1 MNRFDS
7 IGIATALSF
16 WVAYAVAENPQA
28 PQPSADLSLTV
39 YAKPQQL
46 VELRDGRRI
55 HLFCL
60 GKGSP
65 TVVLTAGLG
74 DWAAAWSK
82 VQAPIALKTRV
93 CAWDR
98 AGFGFS
104 DPSSAPQDVGHTTTD
119 LEEALKRAKID
130 GPYVLVG
137 HSMGGYESL
146 LFADRHPRQVLGMVF
161 IDPAIPDQD
170 RRARLVAPKYAAF
183 LNEGDPTASLKKC
196 AAELRSGVLR
206 IGSPD
211 PDKCFDY
218 SPSFPPELTAALMR
232 LDSNPARLMTEA
244 STYEQFAR
252 SSQIVV
258 NPDRNY
264 GSIPIRVLT
273 ASEPRPGTPA
283 DVLAARPPYQAEK
296 LRAHAAMAALSTDGI
311 TKMVGTSHS
320 EILDLKPEVV
330 ISTVGEVIDKART
343 NLRTGVSQPA
353 TKFRLAEI

>member
-1 MNRFDS
+1 MNRLNS
-7 IGIATALSF
+7 YGVATALFF
-16 WVAYAVAENPQA
+16 WVVYAVAETPQV
-28 PQPSADLSLTV
+28 PQPSPDLSLTV

-46 VELRDGRRI
+46 VELRDGRKI

-65 TVVLTAGLG
+65 TVILTAGRG
-74 DWAAAWSK
+74 DWAAIWGK
-82 VQAPIALKTRV
+82 VQAPIARKTRV

-104 DPSSAPQDVGHTTTD
+104 DPSSAPQDISHTTTD
-119 LEEALKRAKID
+119 LAEAFKRGNID
-130 GPYVLVG
+130 GPYILVG
-137 HSMGGYESL
+137 HSMGAYEIL
-146 LFADRHPRQVLGMVF
+146 LFADRHPWQVLGMVL
-161 IDPAIPDQD
+161 IDPNFPDLV

-183 LNEGDPTASLKKC
+183 LSEATDWSAALLKKC

-218 SPSFPPELTAALMR
+218 PPSFPPELTAALIR
-232 LDSNPARLMTEA
+232 LDNNPARQATEA
-244 STYEQFAR
+244 SLFEQYAH

-258 NPDRNY
+258 NPERNY

-273 ASEPRPGTPA
+273 ASEPLPDTPA
-283 DVLAARPPYQAEK
+283 DALAARPPFLAEK
-296 LRAHAAMAALSTDGI
+296 LRAHAALAALSTDGI
-311 TKMVGTSHS
+311 NRMVAVSH
-320 EILDLKPEVV
+320 EIQNLEPEVV

-343 NLRTGVSQPA
+343 NLRTGVAQH
-353 TKFRLAEI
+353 

>member
-1 MNRFDS
+1 M
-7 IGIATALSF
+7 
-16 WVAYAVAENPQA
+16 VCAVAENPQV
-28 PQPSADLSLTV
+28 PQPSPDLSLTV

-46 VELRDGRRI
+46 VELRDGRKI

-65 TVVLTAGLG
+65 TVILSAGLG
-74 DWAAAWSK
+74 GWAAVWGK

-104 DPSSAPQDVGHTTTD
+104 DPSSAPQDVSNTTKD
-119 LEEALKRAKID
+119 LEEAIKRAKID

-146 LFADRHPRQVLGMVF
+146 LFADRHLRLVLGMVL
-161 IDPAIPDQD
+161 IDPAFPDQD
-170 RRARLVAPKYAAF
+170 RRQRLVAPKYAAILRDDNDQSAAF
-183 LNEGDPTASLKKC
+183 LKKC
-196 AAELRSGVLR
+196 AAELRSGVLT

-218 SPSFPPELTAALMR
+218 GLSVPPELTAALIR
-232 LDSNPARLMTEA
+232 LDSNPARLTTEA
-244 STYEQFAR
+244 STIEQFAH

-258 NPDRNY
+258 NPERNY

-273 ASEPRPGTPA
+273 ASDPLPGRSA
-283 DVLAARPPYQAEK
+283 DALAARPPYAAEW
-296 LRAHAAMAALSTDGI
+296 LRAHDAMAALSTDGSN
-311 TKMVGTSHS
+311 KMVAGSNH
-320 EILDLKPEVV
+320 EI
-330 ISTVGEVIDKART
+330 SS
-343 NLRTGVSQPA
+343 LRW
-353 TKFRLAEI
+353 

>member
-1 MNRFDS
+1 MNRFEPY
-7 IGIATALSF
+7 GLAIAPCF
-16 WVAYAVAENPQA
+16 WVAYAVAENPHV
-28 PQPSADLSLTV
+28 PQPSPDLGLTV

-46 VELRDGRRI
+46 VALRDGRKI

-65 TVVLTAGLG
+65 TVILSSGLG
-74 DWAAAWSK
+74 DWAVFWGN
-82 VQAPIALKTRV
+82 VQAPIARKTRV

-104 DPSSAPQDVGHTTTD
+104 DPSSAPQDVSHTTTD
-119 LEEALKRAKID
+119 LEDAFKRSKID

-146 LFADRHPRQVLGMVF
+146 LFADRHPRLVLGIVL
-161 IDPAIPDQD
+161 IDPAFPDQD
-170 RRARLVAPKYAAF
+170 RRARLLAPKYAAF
-183 LNEGDPTASLKKC
+183 LSDDNDQSAALLRKC
-196 AAELRSGVLR
+196 AAELRSGVLT

-218 SPSFPPELTAALMR
+218 PPSFPPELTAALIR
-232 LDSNPARLMTEA
+232 LDSNPARLTTEA
-244 STYEQFAR
+244 STFEQFAH

-258 NPDRNY
+258 NPERNY

-273 ASEPRPGTPA
+273 ASDPLPDTPA
-283 DVLAARPPYQAEK
+283 DALAARPPFVAER
-296 LRAHAAMAALSTDGI
+296 LRAHGAMAALSTDGI
-311 TKMVGTSHS
+311 NKTVAGSSHNNF
-320 EILDLKPEVV
+320 KPEVV

-343 NLRTGVSQPA
+343 NLRTGVAQ
-353 TKFRLAEI
+353 R

>member
-1 MNRFDS
+1 MNRLDFY
-7 IGIATALSF
+7 GVATAF
-16 WVAYAVAENPQA
+16 FFCAVYAVAENPQI
-28 PQPSADLSLTV
+28 PQPSPDLSLTV
-39 YAKPQQL
+39 YAKPQRL
-46 VELRDGRRI
+46 VELRDGRKI

-65 TVVLTAGLG
+65 TVILTAGGG
-74 DWAAAWSK
+74 DWAAVWGK

-104 DPSSAPQDVGHTTTD
+104 DPSSAPQDVSHTTTD
-119 LEEALKRAKID
+119 LAEAFKRAKID

-137 HSMGGYESL
+137 HSMGSYESL
-146 LFADRHPRQVLGMVF
+146 LFADRHPRQVLGLVL
-161 IDPAIPDQD
+161 IDPAFPDQD
-170 RRARLVAPKYAAF
+170 RRLRLVAPKYAAF
-183 LNEGDPTASLKKC
+183 LREDDQSGALLKKC

-218 SPSFPPELTAALMR
+218 SPSFPPELTAALIR
-232 LDSNPARLMTEA
+232 LDSNPVRLTTQA
-244 STYEQFAR
+244 SAFEQFAH

-258 NPDRNY
+258 NPERNY

-273 ASEPRPGTPA
+273 ASDPPPGRPA
-283 DVLAARPPYQAEK
+283 DVPAARPPFAAEW
-296 LRAHAAMAALSTDGI
+296 LRAHDAMAALSTDGI
-311 TKMVGTSHS
+311 NKTVAGSSHNNF
-320 EILDLKPEVV
+320 KPEVV

-343 NLRTGVSQPA
+343 NLQTGVAQH
-353 TKFRLAEI
+353 